1 MSSPTART
9 LAYVRKRGGFAE
21 VQETWDHFR
30 KRRRD
35 MLGFIDILALCPPYT
50 IGIQAT
56 SGDNVSARV
65 KKIVH
70 ERTSQAEYWLR
81 CGNYIEVWGWKKYA
95 QAIDGKWWRPR
106 IVPVTLEDLQRGQS
120 ENH

>member
-9 LAYVRKRGGFAE
+9 LTYVRKRGGFAE

-65 KKIVH
+65 KKIV
-70 ERTSQAEYWLR
+70 
-81 CGNYIEVWGWKKYA
+81 IEVWGWKKYA

-106 IVPVTLEDLQRGQS
+106 IVPVTLEDLKRGQS